1 MFITAVSHDAG
12 GAELISNYLKNKK
25 KVQFVLKGPAKK
37 IFKNNIKNPHLIS
50 LKKAMNNS
58 ELVICGTSS
67 FSDLEKKAIIQCR
80 KNKIKVVSW
89 LDSWTNYK
97 ERFLLNNCLNLPDEI
112 WVSDNYAYKT
122 AKKIFQNVKILK
134 KKNYYLKNIKKE
146 LKIKKIKKIKNILYV
161 CGLMNRNKMLNKL
174 EKISFFNFFKILK
187 KKYYKSLNVV
197 LRYHPAE
204 SNFFDQKIIKK
215 LNIKISKN
223 KIIDDFNWS
232 DIIVGAT
239 TMAFYVA
246 KGLNLHCYSSIP
258 SKYKMKNIDGSINF
272 MKFSLLTRKK
282 LFYEN

>member
-37 IFKNNIKNPHLIS
+37 IFKNNINNPHLIS
-50 LKKAMNNS
+50 LKKALNNS
-58 ELVICGTSS
+58 ELVICGTSA
-67 FSDLEKKAIIQCR
+67 FSDLEKKTIIQCK

-89 LDSWTNYK
+89 LDSWTNFK
-97 ERFLLNNCLNLPDEI
+97 ERFLLNNSLNLPDEI
-112 WVSDNYAYKT
+112 WVSDNYAYKK

-134 KKNYYLKNIKKE
+134 KRNYYLKNLKKK
-146 LKIKKIKKIKNILYV
+146 LKKKKIKKIKNILYV
-161 CGLMNRNKMLNKL
+161 CGLMNQNKMINKL
-174 EKISFFNFFKILK
+174 EKISFFNFVKILN
-187 KKYYKSLNVV
+187 KKYYKNLNII

-204 SNFFDQKIIKK
+204 SNFFDKKIIKK

-232 DIIVGAT
+232 DIVVGAN
-239 TMAFYVA
+239 TMAFYIA
-246 KGLNLHCYSSIP
+246 RGLNLLCYSSVP
-258 SKYKMKNIDGSINF
+258 SKYKMKNIDGSINS
-272 MKFSLLTRKK
+272 MKFSLLTKKK